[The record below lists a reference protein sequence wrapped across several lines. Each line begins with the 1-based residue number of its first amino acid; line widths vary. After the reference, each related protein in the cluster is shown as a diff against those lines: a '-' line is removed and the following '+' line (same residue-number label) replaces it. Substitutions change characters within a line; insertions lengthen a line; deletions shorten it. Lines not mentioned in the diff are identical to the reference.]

1 VDPHPF
7 APAARSRLD
16 QAGAQS
22 EGVSAEGVRKPQNR
36 RCRDRAARAAWS
48 RWLLWDGSR
57 WTFDCTL
64 TAVNLARKVCREA
77 AAECNKTKTANVI
90 ASAKTVMAVERLAKA
105 DPHHAATTDQ
115 RDADVWLL
123 NTPSGAIDLRTGKG
137 RPHQHENYCT
147 NQESAFAVG
156 SPANITARRQL
167 KHSPQV
173 AATGTRPILPVCVEP
188 GLLQPSKPKKAGAG
202 PRAESTAPNRGRSRD
217 FCLGSV

>member
-1 VDPHPF
+1 V
-7 APAARSRLD
+7 
-16 QAGAQS
+16 
-22 EGVSAEGVRKPQNR
+22 
-36 RCRDRAARAAWS
+36 AAWS

-90 ASAKTVMAVERLAKA
+90 ASAKTVMGVGRLAKA

-147 NQESAFAVG
+147 KITGVARDETCPITTWLAFLDRVMGGDTELISFLQRLSGYALTG
-156 SPANITARRQL
+156 S
-167 KHSPQV
+167 
-173 AATGTRPILPVCVEP
+173 TREHALAF
-188 GLLQPSKPKKAGAG
+188 L
-202 PRAESTAPNRGRSRD
+202 
-217 FCLGSV
+217 